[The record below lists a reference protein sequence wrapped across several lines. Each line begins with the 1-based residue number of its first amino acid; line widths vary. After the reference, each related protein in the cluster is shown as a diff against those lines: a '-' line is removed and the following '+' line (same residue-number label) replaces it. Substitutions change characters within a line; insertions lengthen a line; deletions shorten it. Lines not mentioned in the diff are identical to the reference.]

1 MKRYVPTCVVAL
13 LLVTVLA
20 MPGHAE
26 EPAAQVPAAASQPSS
41 DVARPALVP
50 ARAEPAAPSAS
61 LEVPRRHRR
70 YVHGHHRSYGMY
82 RAAFIPVL
90 YWPRNKWPRIEWQ
103 RMIWPFRFG

>member
-41 DVARPALVP
+41 LTTDLCQLG
-50 ARAEPAAPSAS
+50 EDQSAGVIDDAVRS
-61 LEVPRRHRR
+61 ATR
-70 YVHGHHRSYGMY
+70 YGLM
-82 RAAFIPVL
+82 
-90 YWPRNKWPRIEWQ
+90 
-103 RMIWPFRFG
+103 